1 MVSFRDYTGAV
12 FSVDANRSK
21 NSNEFSLNAHPRF
34 ALCISLYAPL
44 RNSNI
49 VSDSEVYLSVRGSQ
63 MKIIVIFV
71 SNSERK
77 RF

>member
-1 MVSFRDYTGAV
+1 MYGFFRDYTGAV

-34 ALCISLYAPL
+34 AL
-44 RNSNI
+44 
-49 VSDSEVYLSVRGSQ
+49 
-63 MKIIVIFV
+63 KIIVIFV